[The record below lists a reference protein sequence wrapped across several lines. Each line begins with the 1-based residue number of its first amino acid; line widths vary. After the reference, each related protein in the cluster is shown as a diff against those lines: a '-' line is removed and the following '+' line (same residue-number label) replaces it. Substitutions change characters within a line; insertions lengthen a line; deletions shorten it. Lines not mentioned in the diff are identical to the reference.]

1 MMSRIPI
8 MEINDLRC
16 RMDRPGA
23 EPLSSEEVLDA
34 LDGARYLL
42 KMALPAIPEDD
53 GYDDAVCNMIADL
66 RDLSDRMYGYIFDP
80 EDE

>member
-1 MMSRIPI
+1 MSRIPI

-16 RMDRPGA
+16 RMDLPG
-23 EPLSSEEVLDA
+23 ETPLSPEEILDA

-53 GYDDAVCNMIADL
+53 GLDNTIHMMISDL
-66 RDLSDRMYGYIFDP
+66 CEISDRMYAHIYE
-80 EDE
+80 EDSE